1 MAQTAGTGGIPRN
14 EREEAG
20 LRKVFICS
28 PFSPQSKMREKKVK
42 EMDRNI
48 QMAQKACRY
57 AALKGFIPYA
67 PHLFFTQFLDDG
79 EKDEREYGQL
89 MGLTWLAR
97 CDELWVIGG
106 RISEGMKKEIAQAK
120 EWHIP
125 IKIFL
130 LMPDDR
136 TRVFDADFLTED
148 ELLKPSA
155 KTEKEDAMDK
165 NSENMTMEELEKAM
179 DQDAKRIGL
188 TIAELYRTVTMAM
201 GSLPNMELHTKLI
214 SLSVTDCGIT
224 VRVGPDCRGCDEHD
238 ATDDNADDNA
248 DNDDYEEDDMDDFDF
263 GEDEGGIDD
272 EF

>member
-1 MAQTAGTGGIPRN
+1 MVQTVGTGGSPRK
-14 EREEAG
+14 EREGAC
-20 LRKVFICS
+20 LKKVFICS

-67 PHLFFTQFLDDG
+67 PHLFFPQFLNDG

-97 CDELWVIGG
+97 CDELWVIGD

-125 IKIFL
+125 MKAYLPL
-130 LMPDDR
+130 LGDR

-148 ELLKPSA
+148 EFLKPSA
-155 KTEKEDAMDK
+155 KTEKADAMDK

-224 VRVGPDCRGCDEHD
+224 VHVGPDCRGCADD
-238 ATDDNADDNA
+238 ADDADDND
-248 DNDDYEEDDMDDFDF
+248 DNDNYEEDDMDDFDF